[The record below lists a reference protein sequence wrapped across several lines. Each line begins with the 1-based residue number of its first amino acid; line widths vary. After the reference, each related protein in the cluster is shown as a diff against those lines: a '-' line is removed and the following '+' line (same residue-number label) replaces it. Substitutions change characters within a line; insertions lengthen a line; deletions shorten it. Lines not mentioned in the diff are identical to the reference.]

1 MAQNWRPIEYK
12 FILLGDSSV
21 GKSSI
26 FKRLLGNSF
35 SKNQIST
42 LGTEKAII
50 NFDDLEIDKNTR
62 QNFKIVLIDTAGQ
75 ERYRAITKS
84 YFRDSQGIVLIYSIV
99 DEESFK
105 HIEAWLDSIKDS
117 LSDWKRSGY
126 IVMLLGNKLD
136 IAEENKEQRM
146 ILKEEA
152 EKICSEQGI
161 YWGGECSAKTFDENK
176 FKEIFEKFMKQI
188 YLKLGNDV
196 KNINNNKSQISRK
209 IQVYK
214 KSQKGCFPPIHSN
227 KDVCFFIFL
236 YFIIKY

>member
-1 MAQNWRPIEYK
+1 
-12 FILLGDSSV
+12 
-21 GKSSI
+21 
-26 FKRLLGNSF
+26 
-35 SKNQIST
+35 
-42 LGTEKAII
+42 
-50 NFDDLEIDKNTR
+50 
-62 QNFKIVLIDTAGQ
+62 
-75 ERYRAITKS
+75 
-84 YFRDSQGIVLIYSIV
+84 
-99 DEESFK
+99 
-105 HIEAWLDSIKDS
+105 
-117 LSDWKRSGY
+117 
-126 IVMLLGNKLD
+126 MLLGNKLD

-214 KSQKGCFPPIHSN
+214 KSQKGCCSA
-227 KDVCFFIFL
+227 
-236 YFIIKY
+236 YA

>member
-42 LGTEKAII
+42 LGTEKAIL
-50 NFDDLEIDKNTR
+50 NFDDLEIDKNTH
-62 QNFKIVLIDTAGQ
+62 QNFKIVLFDTAGQ

-161 YWGGECSAKTFDENK
+161 HWGGECSAKTFDENK

-214 KSQKGCFPPIHSN
+214 KSQKGCCSA
-227 KDVCFFIFL
+227 
-236 YFIIKY
+236 YA

>member
-26 FKRLLGNSF
+26 FKRLLGISF

-42 LGTEKAII
+42 LGTEKAIL

-62 QNFKIVLIDTAGQ
+62 QNFKIVLFDTAGQ

-214 KSQKGCFPPIHSN
+214 KSQKGCCSAY
-227 KDVCFFIFL
+227 K
-236 YFIIKY
+236 

>member
-1 MAQNWRPIEYK
+1 MARNWRPIEYK

-42 LGTEKAII
+42 LGTEKAIL

-62 QNFKIVLIDTAGQ
+62 QNFKIVLFDTAGQ

-84 YFRDSQGIVLIYSIV
+84 YFRDSQGIVLIYNIV

-209 IQVYK
+209 IEVYK
-214 KSQKGCFPPIHSN
+214 KSQKGCCSA
-227 KDVCFFIFL
+227 
-236 YFIIKY
+236 YT

>member
-1 MAQNWRPIEYK
+1 MSQNWRPIEYK
-12 FILLGDSSV
+12 LILLGDSSV
-21 GKSSI
+21 GKSCI
-26 FKRLLGNSF
+26 FKRLTGNSF
-35 SKNQIST
+35 SENQIST
-42 LGTEKAII
+42 LGTEKVIL
-50 NFDDLEIDKNTR
+50 NFDDLEIDKNTH
-62 QNFKIVLIDTAGQ
+62 QNFKIVLFDTAGQ

-209 IQVYK
+209 IEVYK
-214 KSQKGCFPPIHSN
+214 KSQKGCCSA
-227 KDVCFFIFL
+227 
-236 YFIIKY
+236 YA

>member
-62 QNFKIVLIDTAGQ
+62 QNFKIVLFDTAGQ

-214 KSQKGCFPPIHSN
+214 KSQKGCSSA
-227 KDVCFFIFL
+227 CA
-236 YFIIKY
+236 

>member
-12 FILLGDSSV
+12 LILLGDSSV
-21 GKSSI
+21 GKSCI
-26 FKRLLGNSF
+26 FKRLTGNSF
-35 SKNQIST
+35 SENQIST
-42 LGTEKAII
+42 LGTEKVIL
-50 NFDDLEIDKNTR
+50 NFDDLEIDKNTH
-62 QNFKIVLIDTAGQ
+62 QNFKIVLFDTAGQ

-161 YWGGECSAKTFDENK
+161 YWGGECSAKTFDQNK
-176 FKEIFEKFMKQI
+176 FKEIFENFMKQI

-209 IQVYK
+209 IEVYK
-214 KSQKGCFPPIHSN
+214 KSQKGCCSA
-227 KDVCFFIFL
+227 
-236 YFIIKY
+236 YA

>member
-21 GKSSI
+21 GKSSF

-42 LGTEKAII
+42 LGTEKAIL

-62 QNFKIVLIDTAGQ
+62 QNFKIVLFDTAGQ

-214 KSQKGCFPPIHSN
+214 KLQKGCCSA
-227 KDVCFFIFL
+227 
-236 YFIIKY
+236 YT

>member
-42 LGTEKAII
+42 LGTEKAIL

-62 QNFKIVLIDTAGQ
+62 QNFKIVLFDTAGQ

-176 FKEIFEKFMKQI
+176 FKEIFENFMKQI

-209 IQVYK
+209 IEVYK
-214 KSQKGCFPPIHSN
+214 KSQKGCCSA
-227 KDVCFFIFL
+227 
-236 YFIIKY
+236 YA

>member
-62 QNFKIVLIDTAGQ
+62 QNFKIVLFDTAGQ

-214 KSQKGCFPPIHSN
+214 KSQKGCCSA
-227 KDVCFFIFL
+227 
-236 YFIIKY
+236 YT

>member
-50 NFDDLEIDKNTR
+50 NFDDREIDKNTR
-62 QNFKIVLIDTAGQ
+62 QNFKIVLFDTAGQ

-214 KSQKGCFPPIHSN
+214 KSQKGCCSA
-227 KDVCFFIFL
+227 
-236 YFIIKY
+236 YT

>member
-42 LGTEKAII
+42 LGTEKAIL
-50 NFDDLEIDKNTR
+50 NFDELEINKNTR
-62 QNFKIVLIDTAGQ
+62 QNFKIVLFDTAGQ

-214 KSQKGCFPPIHSN
+214 KSQKGCCSA
-227 KDVCFFIFL
+227 
-236 YFIIKY
+236 YT

>member
-21 GKSSI
+21 GKSAI
-26 FKRLLGNSF
+26 FKRLSGTSF
-35 SKNQIST
+35 SPNQIAT
-42 LGTEKAII
+42 IGTEKEIL
-50 NFDDLEIDKNTR
+50 NFDDLEIDKNNHR
-62 QNFKIVLIDTAGQ
+62 NFKIVLFDTAGQ

-209 IQVYK
+209 IEVYK
-214 KSQKGCFPPIHSN
+214 KSQKGCCSG
-227 KDVCFFIFL
+227 
-236 YFIIKY
+236 YA

>member
-42 LGTEKAII
+42 LGTEKAIL

-62 QNFKIVLIDTAGQ
+62 QNFKIVLFDTAGQ

-209 IQVYK
+209 IEVYK
-214 KSQKGCFPPIHSN
+214 KSQKGCCSG
-227 KDVCFFIFL
+227 
-236 YFIIKY
+236 YA

>member
-1 MAQNWRPIEYK
+1 MN
-12 FILLGDSSV
+12 
-21 GKSSI
+21 SI
-26 FKRLLGNSF
+26 K
-35 SKNQIST
+35 
-42 LGTEKAII
+42 
-50 NFDDLEIDKNTR
+50 
-62 QNFKIVLIDTAGQ
+62 
-75 ERYRAITKS
+75 
-84 YFRDSQGIVLIYSIV
+84 LIYSIV

-152 EKICSEQGI
+152 EKISSEQDI
-161 YWGGECSAKTFDENK
+161 YWGGECSAKTFNENK

-214 KSQKGCFPPIHSN
+214 K
-227 KDVCFFIFL
+227 
-236 YFIIKY
+236 

>member
-42 LGTEKAII
+42 LGTEKAIL

-62 QNFKIVLIDTAGQ
+62 QNFKIVLFDTAGQ

-84 YFRDSQGIVLIYSIV
+84 YFRDSQGIVLIYSI
-99 DEESFK
+99 ENETSFE
-105 HIEAWLDSIKDS
+105 HIQTWLDSIKDS

-136 IAEENKEQRM
+136 IAEEQEEQRM

-176 FKEIFEKFMKQI
+176 FKEIFENFMKQI

-209 IQVYK
+209 IEVYK
-214 KSQKGCFPPIHSN
+214 KSQKGCCSG
-227 KDVCFFIFL
+227 
-236 YFIIKY
+236 YA

>member
-42 LGTEKAII
+42 LGTEKAIL

-62 QNFKIVLIDTAGQ
+62 QNFKIVLFDTAGQ

-136 IAEENKEQRM
+136 IAEEQEEQRM

-214 KSQKGCFPPIHSN
+214 KSQKGCCSA
-227 KDVCFFIFL
+227 
-236 YFIIKY
+236 YT

>member
-1 MAQNWRPIEYK
+1 MARNWRPIEYK

-42 LGTEKAII
+42 LGTEKAIL

-62 QNFKIVLIDTAGQ
+62 QNFKIVLFDTAGQ

-209 IQVYK
+209 IEVYK
-214 KSQKGCFPPIHSN
+214 KSQKGCCSA
-227 KDVCFFIFL
+227 
-236 YFIIKY
+236 YA

>member
-62 QNFKIVLIDTAGQ
+62 QNFKIVLFDTAGQ

-209 IQVYK
+209 IEVYK
-214 KSQKGCFPPIHSN
+214 KSQKGCCSA
-227 KDVCFFIFL
+227 
-236 YFIIKY
+236 YA

>member
-1 MAQNWRPIEYK
+1 MSQNWRPIEYK
-12 FILLGDSSV
+12 LILLGDSSV
-21 GKSSI
+21 GKSCI
-26 FKRLLGNSF
+26 FKRLTGNSF
-35 SKNQIST
+35 SENQIST
-42 LGTEKAII
+42 LGTEKVIL
-50 NFDDLEIDKNTR
+50 NFDDLEIDKNTH
-62 QNFKIVLIDTAGQ
+62 QNFKIVLFDTAGQ

-161 YWGGECSAKTFDENK
+161 YWGGECSAKTFDQNK
-176 FKEIFEKFMKQI
+176 FKEIFENFMKQI

-209 IQVYK
+209 IEVYK
-214 KSQKGCFPPIHSN
+214 KSQKGCCSA
-227 KDVCFFIFL
+227 
-236 YFIIKY
+236 YA

>member
-42 LGTEKAII
+42 LGTEKVIL

-62 QNFKIVLIDTAGQ
+62 QNFKIVLFDTAGQ

-209 IQVYK
+209 IEVYK
-214 KSQKGCFPPIHSN
+214 KSQKGCCSA
-227 KDVCFFIFL
+227 
-236 YFIIKY
+236 YA

>member
-12 FILLGDSSV
+12 FILLGDSSI

-214 KSQKGCFPPIHSN
+214 KSPKGCCSA
-227 KDVCFFIFL
+227 
-236 YFIIKY
+236 YA